1 MVTQNRGK
9 NVAIIGAVAQTVF
22 TAVVMVL
29 WLWTDSLAAMTCV
42 WLVGGGVASWL
53 MVAVLC
59 YCGQL
64 ADQETVEMEE
74 IAAQG
79 EGGTIFQGE
88 RDMQVTPAANRVA
101 WMHRWMVP
109 VFTLLWAGFHGTVG
123 VLLVRRLLTAEP
135 MDMVNGAEATLFAVL
150 VAFAGFLFSR
160 YATGMGR
167 TDQWYLLRAP
177 GSYLLVSMLGAAGTA
192 AALLGGHY
200 GYVQIDRIVAF
211 ALPGIQLVLAA
222 ELLLNFMLDLYRPR
236 VPGRVHHPSFD
247 SRLMNLVAEPGRIGS
262 SIADALNYQFGFEV
276 SKTWFYQLLSRAFV
290 PLIIFGA
297 AVLFGMSS
305 IVMVQE
311 GEQALVLHWGRAD
324 AGGRLLGPGM
334 HFKWPWP
341 IDTSRTYDVTQL
353 YEVILGAEEER
364 SEQERGGDFIKGREV
379 YVWKREHGP
388 RKEMDFLIAVP
399 RSEDAA
405 ATKDD
410 EKERKKTPPV
420 HIIKLVVSVQY
431 RIADVWKYSRGY
443 TDPRQVLQCVAYRE
457 MMRYCAS
464 ATETEPVGAGET
476 DRPEAI
482 MTYGRQRAADA
493 LKERIQKAIG
503 PDGLDLG
510 VEIAYVGFMSVHP
523 PSEAA
528 ESYEDVLVAE
538 RGMQQAR
545 FAAEAD
551 ANRMLVEAAGDAA
564 VAWELALA
572 IQTLERLEN
581 LRNVEGNA
589 AEFSRSLRAYVS
601 DAESQVRKLAEE
613 IEQEVLLGRL
623 GREGTEQSVR
633 QVQRQRYV
641 ALLNELRE
649 IEQAVRDGGKVNLA
663 RRVARARKEADDAFD
678 RTTGQPKVLV
688 AQAEADR
695 WKTEL
700 TERAQA
706 ESFQRELAAY
716 QASPRVY
723 MLDRQLQVW
732 EEILPDLTKYVL
744 GIDPTKVQHWLNW
757 ELEAQHME
765 GILDQPEGE

>member
-59 YCGQL
+59 YCSQL
-64 ADQETVEMEE
+64 ADQEAVEMEE

-79 EGGTIFQGE
+79 DGGTIFQGE
-88 RDMQVTPAANRVA
+88 RDVQVTPAANRVA

-109 VFTLLWAGFHGTVG
+109 IFTLLWAGFHGTVG
-123 VLLVRRLLTAEP
+123 VLLVRRLITVEP
-135 MDMVNGAEATLFAVL
+135 LGMVNGAEATLFAVL

-192 AALLGGHY
+192 GALLGGHY

-211 ALPGIQLVLAA
+211 VLPGIQLVLAI
-222 ELLLNFMLDLYRPR
+222 ELVLNFVLDLYRPR

-247 SRLMNLVAEPGRIGS
+247 SRLMNLLADPGRIGS

-276 SKTWFYQLLSRAFV
+276 STTWFYQLLSRAFV

-311 GEQALVLHWGRAD
+311 GEQAVVLHWGRAD
-324 AGGRLLGPGM
+324 ADGRVLGPGM

-341 IDTSRTYDVTQL
+341 VDTARTYDVAQL
-353 YEVILGAEEER
+353 YEVMLGAEEER
-364 SEQERGGDFIKGREV
+364 TEQERWGDFVKGREV

-399 RSEDAA
+399 RSDDSDS
-405 ATKDD
+405 TKDGSS
-410 EKERKKTPPV
+410 EKKKAPPV

-443 TDPRQVLQCVAYRE
+443 TDPNNVLQCVAYRE
-457 MMRYCAS
+457 MTRYCAS
-464 ATETEPVGAGET
+464 ATLTEPIGAGQS

-493 LKERIQKAIG
+493 LKERIQKAVG
-503 PDGLDLG
+503 PEGLDLG
-510 VEIAYVGFMSVHP
+510 VEIAYVGFASVHP

-528 ESYEDVLVAE
+528 EKYEDVLKAE

-551 ANRMLVEAAGDAA
+551 ANRMLVEAAGSAS

-581 LRNVEGNA
+581 LRDVEGNA
-589 AEFSRSLRAYVS
+589 GEFSRSLRAYLS
-601 DAESQVRKLAEE
+601 DAASRIRKLDEE

-623 GREGTEQSVR
+623 GREGTEESPR

-641 ALLNELRE
+641 ALLGELRE
-649 IEQAVRDGGKVNLA
+649 IEQTVREGGNVDLA
-663 RRVARARKEADDAFD
+663 RRVADARREADDAFD

-716 QASPRVY
+716 RASPRVY

-757 ELEAQHME
+757 EVEPQHME
-765 GILDQPEGE
+765 GVMDQSESK

>member
-29 WLWTDSLAAMTCV
+29 WLWTESLAAMTCV

-64 ADQETVEMEE
+64 ADQEAVELEE

-88 RDMQVTPAANRVA
+88 RDVQVTPAANRLA

-123 VLLVRRLLTAEP
+123 VLLVRRLIAVEP
-135 MDMVNGAEATLFAVL
+135 VDMVNGAEATLFAVL

-211 ALPGIQLVLAA
+211 VLPGIQLVLTV
-222 ELLLNFMLDLYRPR
+222 ELVLNFVLDLYRPR

-311 GEQALVLHWGRAD
+311 GEQAIVLHWGRAD
-324 AGGRLLGPGM
+324 AGGRVLGPGM
-334 HFKWPWP
+334 HFKLPWP
-341 IDTSRTYDVTQL
+341 IDTARTYDVTQL
-353 YEVILGAEEER
+353 HEVILGAEEER
-364 SEQERGGDFIKGREV
+364 TERERDGDFIKGREV

-399 RSEDAA
+399 RSDEDAT
-405 ATKDD
+405 ATDG
-410 EKERKKTPPV
+410 EPGKKKAPPV

-443 TDPRQVLQCVAYRE
+443 TDPNNVLQCVAYRE
-457 MMRYCAS
+457 MTRYCAS
-464 ATETEPVGAGET
+464 ATLTESVGAGQT

-493 LKERIQKAIG
+493 LKQRIQKAVG
-503 PDGLDLG
+503 PEGLDLG
-510 VEIAYVGFMSVHP
+510 VEIAYVGFASVHP

-528 ESYEDVLVAE
+528 EKYEDVLKAE
-538 RGMQQAR
+538 RGMEQAR

-551 ANRMLVEAAGDAA
+551 ANRMLVEAAGSAS

-589 AEFSRSLRAYVS
+589 EEFSRSLRAYIS
-601 DAESQVRKLAEE
+601 DAESQIRKLDEE

-623 GREGTEQSVR
+623 GREGTDRSPR
-633 QVQRQRYV
+633 QVQRKRYV
-641 ALLNELRE
+641 ALLRELRG
-649 IEQAVRDGGKVNLA
+649 IEQAVRDGGNLDLA
-663 RRVARARKEADDAFD
+663 RRVADARKDADDAFD
-678 RTTGQPKVLV
+678 RTTGQPQVLV
-688 AQAEADR
+688 AQARADR

-716 QASPRVY
+716 RASPRVY

-744 GIDPTKVQHWLNW
+744 GIDPTKVELRLNW
-757 ELEAQHME
+757 EVEPQHME
-765 GILDQPEGE
+765 GVLDQPNE